1 MPVDGAERGARE
13 EPRLQPGPKQRHTI
27 SPGPI
32 IGAGLFVGSGEV
44 INHAEPAADLAYAL
58 VGLVLIPIM
67 RMLGEMAFT
76 EGAAVRLYLTL
87 VALAVILAAHGLKTR
102 LAGRDSRRPV
112 EG

>member
-1 MPVDGAERGARE
+1 
-13 EPRLQPGPKQRHTI
+13 
-27 SPGPI
+27 
-32 IGAGLFVGSGEV
+32 
-44 INHAEPAADLAYAL
+44 
-58 VGLVLIPIM
+58 M